1 MSLIRCKNGHLFSEK
16 KHGSICPYCNVVVN
30 KNSNAVEDPQ
40 GKYSDIV
47 YLNDLEVLK
56 PVTGWLVCLE
66 GPSRGRDYRV
76 IAEKNFIGRASDMEI
91 RITGDDTVCLRNHAV
106 LVYDP
111 EKNRTMLL
119 PGDSQ
124 GLVYILDDDDNWD
137 LYCHSYFRA
146 KIIQDCPCPYF
157 LYNVF
162 IFFGMKCFETQWVFQ
177 VTERSFLIPS

>member
-66 GPSRGRDYRV
+66 GPSHGRDYRI
-76 IAEKNFIGRASDMEI
+76 IAEKNFMGRASDMEI

-106 LVYDP
+106 LVHDP

-137 LYCHSYFRA
+137 AVFESRILEAGDRIKVGKS
-146 KIIQDCPCPYF
+146 I
-157 LYNVF
+157 F
-162 IFFGMKCFETQWVFQ
+162 IFVPLCGENGGFVFNWK
-177 VTERSFLIPS
+177 ENG